1 MFSQEARE
9 QILTGIQEG
18 VNKAISDHRE
28 AYAHPADIS
37 SPHLAVEI
45 AQGIAGNLED
55 ASDGEW
61 DKKRQER
68 IKGGMR
74 ATAAHCIASYRRV
87 YPEHVSISSPHLPE
101 DIATN
106 CMGVLDDARFAKD
119 KAERE
124 AAEAARKEVDAIRQA
139 AKAERE
145 RAAKKSA
152 TKKPPSRK

>member
-18 VNKAISDHRE
+18 VNKAISDHRQ
-28 AYAHPADIS
+28 AYANPADIS

-45 AQGIAGNLED
+45 AQGIVGNLED
-55 ASDGEW
+55 VADGEW

-74 ATAAHCIASYRRV
+74 KTAAHCIANYRTV
-87 YPEHVSISSPHLPE
+87 YPGHVSVSSPHLPE

-106 CMGVLDDARFAKD
+106 CMRVLDDARFAKD

-124 AAEAARKEVDAIRQA
+124 EAEAARKEVDDIRKEEKEKREKA
-139 AKAERE
+139 AKRST
-145 RAAKKSA
+145 AKKTS
-152 TKKPPSRK
+152 SRR